1 MARLL
6 RKRFDLDP
14 VTTSGQVVREEFN
27 LDKDSSR
34 VAGILVT
41 ATRDDQL
48 YHRGT
53 ISVLVSGEEVIPE
66 QYHAKLLMSGLG
78 VAPKDRYLPL
88 DVAPGNGV
96 VKVAYTDNPNPALAF
111 AAYNV
116 SIYLEIVTDEG
127 D

>member
-6 RKRFDLDP
+6 RKRYDLDP
-14 VTTSGQVVREEFN
+14 VTTSGQVVREEIN
-27 LDKDSSR
+27 LDKDSAR

-41 ATRDDQL
+41 ANRDDQL

-78 VAPKDRYLPL
+78 VAPKDRYLPI

-111 AAYNV
+111 SAYNV
-116 SIYLEIVTDEG
+116 SIYLEIETDEG